1 MVNSSSLSQD
11 GHESVA
17 WQPPDVNHRQV
28 NYATWVCFFAWVFAV
43 YDFILFGTLLPRL
56 GDHFGWTAEQ
66 QTSLNTWIT
75 LGTALVA
82 FAVGP
87 VVDRLGRRKGI
98 IIAVVGAA
106 LCSGLTAVAGWIV
119 GLSATFGYFLLI
131 LVRSIAGLG
140 YAEQSINAT
149 YLSELFSLVYKDDAS
164 IKKRGFI
171 FSLVQSGWTF
181 GAVLTAAL
189 VALLYPVGESLFG
202 NGGGWVL
209 SFLFAMF
216 PIIVIAILGRGL
228 VETPQFLTARRLL
241 DLRKQGRIQEADSLS
256 QRYQLDEQ
264 NDHHAGLSS
273 ALAIFKGSA
282 LRPTIF
288 LSAGVFLNWFAIMV
302 FSILGTSVL
311 GGSGGTPGK
320 GVDFSSALGIL
331 ILSNAIGVSGYI
343 FHGWFGDRIG
353 RRNAVGIG
361 WLLGGVAFFL
371 MLQAPQGSFWSIVPL
386 YSMGVFFMNGA
397 YSALLFL
404 MGESFASH
412 IRATAGLFAMA
423 MGQVGAIVVGFCITY
438 TLGQGADWVQTALY
452 WGAIPCTLSGIL
464 MFFVPHVDPKTVK

>member
-1 MVNSSSLSQD
+1 MVTLSSVSQGEQARD
-11 GHESVA
+11 V
-17 WQPPDVNHRQV
+17 WQPPTVNQKQV
-28 NYATWVCFFAWVFAV
+28 NYATWVCFFAWIFAV
-43 YDFILFGTLLPRL
+43 YDFILFGTLLPKL
-56 GDHFGWTAEQ
+56 GEHFGWSASEQ
-66 QTSLNTWIT
+66 ASINTWVT

-87 VVDRLGRRKGI
+87 MVDRLGRRKGI
-98 IIAVVGAA
+98 IIAVAGAA
-106 LCSGLTAVAGWIV
+106 LCSGLTALAGWVV
-119 GLSATFGYFLLI
+119 GLSAALGYFLLI
-131 LVRSIAGLG
+131 FIRSLAGLG

-149 YLSELFSLVYKDDAS
+149 YLSELFSLVYKDPTTV
-164 IKKRGFI
+164 KRRGFI

-181 GAVLTAAL
+181 GAVLTAIL
-189 VALLYPVGESLFG
+189 VAILYPLGEAWFG

-216 PIIVIAILGRGL
+216 PAVVIAILGRNL
-228 VETPQFLTARRLL
+228 IETPQFLTARRLI
-241 DLRKQGRIQEADSLS
+241 DLRKKGYEKEAQALS
-256 QRYQLDEQ
+256 QQYNLDVEKG
-264 NDHHAGLSS
+264 HHDGLSA

-288 LSAGVFLNWFAIMV
+288 LSLGVFLNWFAIMI

-311 GGSGGTPGK
+311 GGSGDTPGK
-320 GVDFSSALGIL
+320 GVNFSDALTIL
-331 ILSNAIGVSGYI
+331 ILSNTLGVLGYI

-371 MLQAPQGSFWSIVPL
+371 MLKAPHGSFWSIVPL

-404 MGESFASH
+404 MGESFANH

-423 MGQVGAIVVGFCITY
+423 MGQVGAIIVGFCITY

-452 WGAIPCTLSGIL
+452 WGAIPCTLSGVL
-464 MFFVPHVDPKTVK
+464 MFFVPHVDPNTVK

>member
-1 MVNSSSLSQD
+1 MMTSSSLSNDEQR
-11 GHESVA
+11 GIA
-17 WQPPDVNHRQV
+17 WQAPTVNRRQV
-28 NYATWVCFFAWVFAV
+28 NYATWVCFFAWIFAV

-56 GDHFGWTAEQ
+56 GDHFGWSADE
-66 QTSLNTWIT
+66 QTSINTWVT

-87 VVDRLGRRKGI
+87 MVDRLGRRKGI
-98 IIAVVGAA
+98 IIAVAGAA
-106 LCSGLTAVAGWIV
+106 LCSGLTALAGWVV
-119 GLSATFGYFLLI
+119 GLSAGLGYFLLI
-131 LVRSIAGLG
+131 FIRSIAGLG

-149 YLSELFSLVYKDDAS
+149 YLSELFSLVYKDPTS

-189 VALLYPVGESLFG
+189 VAILYPLGESWFG
-202 NGGGWVL
+202 KGGGWVL

-216 PIIVIAILGRGL
+216 PAIVIAILGRNL

-241 DLRKQGRIQEADSLS
+241 DLRKQGRVQEAKALS
-256 QRYQLDEQ
+256 KTYNLEAQE
-264 NDHHAGLSS
+264 DHHGGLSS
-273 ALAIFKGSA
+273 ALAIFKGDA

-288 LSAGVFLNWFAIMV
+288 LSLGVFLNWFAIMI

-311 GGSGGTPGK
+311 GGSGDTPGK
-320 GVDFSSALGIL
+320 GVDFTSALGIL
-331 ILSNAIGVSGYI
+331 ILSNAIGVLGYI

-371 MLQAPQGSFWSIVPL
+371 MLKAPHGSFWSIVPL

-423 MGQVGAIVVGFCITY
+423 MGQVGAIIVGFCITY
-438 TLGQGADWVQTALY
+438 TLGQGADWVQTAMY
-452 WGAIPCTLSGIL
+452 WGALPCTLSGIL

>member
-1 MVNSSSLSQD
+1 MNASPITVASSTSS
-11 GHESVA
+11 
-17 WQPPDVNHRQV
+17 PPPPPPPLKQV

-56 GDHFGWTAEQ
+56 GEHFGWSAGEQ
-66 QTSLNTWIT
+66 TRLNTWIT

-98 IIAVVGAA
+98 IIAVAGAA
-106 LCSGLTAVAGWIV
+106 ICSGLTALAGWVV
-119 GLSATFGYFLLI
+119 GLSAGLGYFLLI
-131 LVRSIAGLG
+131 VVRSMAGLG

-149 YLSELFSLVYKDDAS
+149 YLSELFSLVYTDPAS
-164 IKKRGFI
+164 VKRRGFI
-171 FSLVQSGWTF
+171 FSLVQSGWTV
-181 GAVLTAAL
+181 GVILTGLL
-189 VALLYPVGESLFG
+189 VALLYPLGEAWFG
-202 NGGGWVL
+202 TGGGWVL
-209 SFLFAMF
+209 SFLFAVF
-216 PIIVIAILGRGL
+216 PAIVIAIVGRRL

-241 DLRKQGRIQEADSLS
+241 KLRREGRVEEARQLS
-256 QRYQLDEQ
+256 QAHGLEEQ
-264 NDHHAGLSS
+264 KDHHGGLSA
-273 ALAIFKGSA
+273 ALAIFQGAA

-288 LSAGVFLNWFAIMV
+288 LSLGVFLNWFSIMI

-311 GGSGGTPGK
+311 GGSGEAAGK
-320 GVDFSSALGIL
+320 GIDFSNALVIL
-331 ILSNAIGVSGYI
+331 VLSNVVGVAGYI

-361 WLLGGVAFFL
+361 WVLGGVAYFL
-371 MLQAPQGSFWSIVPL
+371 MLNAPQGSFWSIVPL

-423 MGQVGAIVVGFCITY
+423 MGQVGAIVVGFGITY
-438 TLGQGADWVQTALY
+438 TLDQGADWVQTALY
-452 WGAIPCTLSGIL
+452 WGALPCTVSGIL
-464 MFFVPHVDPKTVK
+464 MFFVPHVDPNTVK

>member
-1 MVNSSSLSQD
+1 MSQSAAQPKD
-11 GHESVA
+11 SAATA
-17 WQPPDVNHRQV
+17 WQPPTVNLKQV
-28 NYATWVCFFAWVFAV
+28 NYATWVCFFAWIFAV

-56 GDHFGWTAEQ
+56 GDHFGWSADE
-66 QTSLNTWIT
+66 QTSLNTWVT

-87 VVDRLGRRKGI
+87 MVDRLGRRKGI
-98 IIAVVGAA
+98 IIAVAGAA
-106 LCSGLTAVAGWIV
+106 LCSGLTALAGWVV
-119 GLSATFGYFLLI
+119 GVSAALGYLLLI
-131 LVRSIAGLG
+131 LIRSLAGLG

-149 YLSELFSLVYKDDAS
+149 YLSELFSLVYKDEAS
-164 IKKRGFI
+164 VKRRGFI

-181 GAVLTAAL
+181 GAVLTAGL
-189 VALLYPVGESLFG
+189 VAILYPLGESAFG
-202 NGGGWVL
+202 EGGGWVL

-216 PIIVIAILGRGL
+216 PILVIAILGRKL
-228 VETPQFLTARRLL
+228 VETPQFLTARRLI
-241 DLRKQGRIQEADSLS
+241 DLRKAGKLQEAQALS
-256 QRYQLDEQ
+256 QAHQLDSQ
-264 NDHHAGLSS
+264 DDHHGGLSA

-288 LSAGVFLNWFAIMV
+288 LSLGVFLNWFAIMV

-331 ILSNAIGVSGYI
+331 ILSNAIGVTGYI

-438 TLGQGADWVQTALY
+438 TLGQGADWVETAFY